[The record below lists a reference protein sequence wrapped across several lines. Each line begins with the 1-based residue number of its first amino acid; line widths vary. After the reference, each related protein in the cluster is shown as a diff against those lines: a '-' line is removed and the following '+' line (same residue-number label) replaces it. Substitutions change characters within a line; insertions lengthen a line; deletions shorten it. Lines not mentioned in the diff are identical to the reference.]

1 MQETTLWR
9 QLLGVE
15 KTTVVE
21 QVEYDADEGIV
32 ICGGLPAAEMPQLT
46 AAVPFSEAE
55 QELLIGWQDPPAWD
69 PSTGR
74 EAEPPGR
81 GKFLV
86 KVGGRPGIPVNV
98 QLTATELSINDTN
111 KLWHEQSRVGRRALR
126 AVEGAST

>member
-1 MQETTLWR
+1 MIDDVVVVLEQSERYETAGLPYTEMPEL
-9 QLLGVE
+9 
-15 KTTVVE
+15 TTV
-21 QVEYDADEGIV
+21 I
-32 ICGGLPAAEMPQLT
+32 
-46 AAVPFSEAE
+46 PFSEAE
-55 QELLIGWQDPPAWD
+55 QELLTGWQDPPAWD
-69 PSTGR
+69 PMTGR